1 MSLATVFYELYR
13 FIKNNFR
20 RIIFGSII
28 TSLLVVGGRYVVN
41 RIINSDKIESYNYL
55 AHAYQQE
62 PASFQVIVTMEDG
75 SLFSTAAVFDDYF
88 STPAVVKQIEAETDT
103 EFEKWL
109 QAEKDL
115 EMYKTN
121 TFRGGLAGIRDAAS
135 NVITLRFLVGKN
147 AEENLKI
154 ANAYAELL
162 EKQELPFL
170 GKNTVSI
177 IRSPEIGE
185 MIPIDLTEEVPS
197 KETLTP
203 FQTKEAKGSIIYGVL
218 GLFLGAILS
227 FVWNMIAHYR
237 KHKIGYAFDYTW
249 GINDLHFIYN
259 RQDDRAILE
268 KLIQTPNNSQ
278 RVILRQQKHQE
289 ANVQELITSEGNKYG
304 VQATNIA
311 SLSTD
316 LSPNEIVI
324 ILDANITDKKWY
336 INQRQ
341 LAELYPARVKI
352 IQII

>member
-1 MSLATVFYELYR
+1 MSLATVFHELYR

-20 RIIFGSII
+20 RIMFGSVII
-28 TSLLVVGGRYVVN
+28 SLLVVGGRYVVN
-41 RIINSDKIESYNYL
+41 RLINSDKIESYNYL
-55 AHAYQQE
+55 AHAYQQD

-88 STPAVVKQIEAETDT
+88 ATPTIIKQIEAETGI
-103 EFEKWL
+103 EFGKWL
-109 QAEKDL
+109 QAEKKL

-135 NVITLRFLVGKN
+135 NVITLRFLVGNN

-154 ANAYAELL
+154 AEAYAELL
-162 EKQELPFL
+162 EKQKLPFL

-185 MIPIDLTEEVPS
+185 MIPIDLIEEVPS
-197 KETLTP
+197 RETLTP
-203 FQTKEAKGSIIYGVL
+203 FQTKEAKGSIIYGLL

-227 FVWNMIAHYR
+227 IAWSMIAHYR
-237 KHKIGYAFDYTW
+237 RHKIGYAFDYTW

-259 RQDDRAILE
+259 RQDNREVLE
-268 KLIQTPNNSQ
+268 KLIRTPSDSQ

-289 ANVQELITSEGNKYG
+289 VNVQELISPEGNTYG
-304 VQATNIA
+304 VQATNLA
-311 SLSTD
+311 SLD
-316 LSPNEIVI
+316 ANFSPNEIVI
-324 ILDANITDKKWY
+324 VLDANITDKKWY
-336 INQRQ
+336 NDQRQ
-341 LAELYPARVKI
+341 LAELYQARIKI